1 MSQFLS
7 ILRNNF
13 VAFIAF
19 LMIIPVAG
27 FSQDEHAADE
37 KKFDASAIILHH
49 VMDDHIWHLWDHGGT
64 IYLPV
69 IVYSAERGLDVFSS
83 RNFYDEHH
91 NVVEYNGYK
100 LDHNHITLTSS
111 GKTPL
116 DVSITKNVA
125 MLFINAALL
134 LLVFLTVAKS
144 YKKNPNR
151 APGGIQS
158 FFEPIIVFVRDEIV
172 NP

>member
-69 IVYSAERGLDVFSS
+69 IVYSAEQGLDVFSS

-91 NVVEYNGYK
+91 NVVEYKGYK
-100 LDHNHITLTSS
+100 LDHNRIYLADSN
-111 GKTPL
+111 KAVF
-116 DVSITKNVA
+116 DISITKNVA

-134 LLVFLTVAKS
+134 LAVFLAVAKG
-144 YKKNPNR
+144 YDKNK
-151 APGGIQS
+151 
-158 FFEPIIVFVRDEIV
+158 
-172 NP
+172 